1 MIDRAEGLSRRQ
13 FLAAAIS
20 TGAALTVP
28 QFLLGCA
35 SPARRSEGS
44 EREAHAVW
52 SDYPVARAAAIAVT
66 APNPHNAQP
75 WKLRFD
81 SPESLTLYVDATR
94 LLPDTDPP
102 ARQIHIGQ
110 GTFLELLRLAAAN
123 FGHTAEIRLFPQGT
137 YGLAEIGKR
146 PVATVKLTVKP
157 DILPDPLF
165 AFWQKRMTDRS
176 EYSGPDLSADEFAK
190 LTQLTGAR
198 AATLSFIAGAEL
210 QQINESIYRAMEI
223 EMNDAKCADETFHWF
238 RFSDS
243 EIAEKA
249 DGLNLRGNGMSG
261 MKLWLARTFFVAPEK
276 ASFQSRS
283 NTEAY
288 LKTFRSVVDSNR
300 GIALFTTATN
310 GPTDWVRTGFD
321 YMRFHLA
328 VTSLG
333 LAMQPVSQVLQE
345 YAAMD
350 KLRGAFE
357 DTMQIRA
364 PRKIQMMV
372 RLGRSDY
379 RYFAPRRAVKDL
391 LI

>member
-1 MIDRAEGLSRRQ
+1 MGKSATALSRRE
-13 FLAAAIS
+13 FLAAAIN

-35 SPARRSEGS
+35 GVPHRSENN
-44 EREAHAVW
+44 EREPQTAW
-52 SDYPVARAAAIAVT
+52 SNYPVAQAATIAVT

-81 SPESLTLYVDATR
+81 SPESLTLYVDAAR

-110 GTFLELLRLAAAN
+110 GTFLELLRLAAAS
-123 FGHTAEIRLFPQGT
+123 FGYAADIRLFPQGA
-137 YGLAEIGKR
+137 YGISEIGKK
-146 PVATVKLTVKP
+146 PVATVKLIAKP

-165 AFWQKRMTDRS
+165 SFWQQRMTNRS
-176 EYSGPDLSADEFAK
+176 EYSGDAISADEFAK
-190 LTQLTGAR
+190 LRELTGAQT
-198 AATLSFIAGAEL
+198 ATLSLVAGADL
-210 QQINESIYRAMEI
+210 QRANDYIYRAMEI

-261 MKLWLARTFFVAPEK
+261 MKLWLARTFFVSPEK
-276 ASFQSRS
+276 SSFQSRS

-288 LKTFRSVVDSNR
+288 LNAFRSVVESNR
-300 GIALFTTATN
+300 GIALFTTAAN
-310 GPTDWVRTGFD
+310 RPADWVKTGFD

-328 VTSLG
+328 VTALG

-345 YAAMD
+345 YAAMEN
-350 KLRGAFE
+350 LRSAFE
-357 DTMQIRA
+357 EAMQVKA

-379 RYFAPRRAVKDL
+379 RYFAPRRAVKNL